1 MNQSDQL
8 DQIAPALAAAQA
20 SLNAAKK
27 DKVNPHFKSQY
38 ATLQSVWDAAREV
51 LAPNGLSVIQTF
63 EKTDGKLMDIRTTL
77 LHKSGQWIA
86 GVLSLAPQQAN
97 PQGIGS
103 AITYGRR
110 YALAAILGIVAD
122 EDDDGN
128 QASHSDE
135 APRQASRPSPA
146 PQSAPKRIETPV
158 KAAPVKSGGWRD
170 MPVPKFIKKY
180 AGATMG
186 EMEGKDVLW
195 WAENYTPKEFKGA
208 ISEADIAFRKAL
220 DVARDEIN
228 GILNESEEQT
238 DVPY

>member
-8 DQIAPALAAAQA
+8 DQLAPALAAAQA

-38 ATLQSVWDAAREV
+38 ATLQSVWDSAREV

-77 LHKSGQWIA
+77 LHKSGQWMA

-128 QASHSDE
+128 QASHSDDS
-135 APRQASRPSPA
+135 PRQASRPQPA
-146 PQSAPKRIETPV
+146 PQSAPKRTETPV
-158 KAAPVKSGGWRD
+158 TAPSGDWRKHAIHFGKQKGMLLGSLGTESLRWWMD
-170 MPVPKFIKKY
+170 DWQPKPYQGKIDDEAMALRVMLDRAKNELTRQTNTEIGSSHY
-180 AGATMG
+180 AFG
-186 EMEGKDVLW
+186 E
-195 WAENYTPKEFKGA
+195 PPF
-208 ISEADIAFRKAL
+208 
-220 DVARDEIN
+220 
-228 GILNESEEQT
+228 
-238 DVPY
+238 

>member
-8 DQIAPALAAAQA
+8 DQLAPALAAAQA

-38 ATLQSVWDAAREV
+38 ATLQSVWDSAREV

-128 QASHSDE
+128 QASVEHPEPKKVSTPQRVAYI
-135 APRQASRPSPA
+135 APTSSGLHKPTA
-146 PQSAPKRIETPV
+146 PT
-158 KAAPVKSGGWRD
+158 GWRGVL
-170 MPVPKFIKKY
+170 VPKFIKKY

-195 WAENYTPKEFKGA
+195 WAENYVPKEFKGA

-220 DVARDEIN
+220 DVARDDIN
-228 GILNESEEQT
+228 GILNEPEQT
-238 DVPY
+238 EEIPF